1 MRRGKP
7 PLTLETPPPGRWTY
21 LVTGPKRTAAVAKL
35 EIAHSERKRKSEEI
49 FQSFSEY
56 NDYASD
62 CAFCIMHGGL
72 TVVHGHPELRSPAR
86 ELRVAALEPPR
97 SHCGKDS
104 RSSCAASLRWGI

>member
-21 LVTGPKRTAAVAKL
+21 LVTGPKRTAAVANL

-56 NDYASD
+56 SDYASD
-62 CAFCIMHGGL
+62 CAFCILHGIWPRCGL
-72 TVVHGHPELRSPAR
+72 HQPKRQR
-86 ELRVAALEPPR
+86 Q
-97 SHCGKDS
+97 
-104 RSSCAASLRWGI
+104 I